1 MRAPDAALAALL
13 LGSATAGAQGPV
25 ARDCDYR
32 LVRQLAWQD
41 LDARSRSLHPDS
53 AFVRMGSRM
62 AENQWLFLTDSMSI
76 EVESDP
82 FIPPDQKRIFLAQM
96 EMLRSELRAIE
107 ASGDAPGFRNR
118 GQG

>member
-13 LGSATAGAQGPV
+13 LCSATAGAQGPV

-53 AFVRMGSRM
+53 AFVRMGARM
-62 AENQWLFLTDSMSI
+62 AGNQWLFLTDSI
-76 EVESDP
+76 AAEVEADP
-82 FIPPDQKRIFLAQM
+82 IVPPDQKRIFVAQLNL
-96 EMLRSELRAIE
+96 LRSEFRAIE
-107 ASGDAPGFRNR
+107 A
-118 GQG
+118 